1 VPLPSIPSFPAE
13 WQPVVDQAAASL
25 RALALDQHAKERF
38 CGDPVLQAYMH
49 KVSQRYVAGRTVADA
64 VRRVARIRAAG
75 HQASAEYMGESIHD
89 EALANTETGVFLEL
103 VRALDAAGL
112 DCSISFD
119 LSHLGLLV
127 DEELGYRNARRLVR
141 AAADSGREAMIS
153 MENFDRTDAIY
164 GLYARL
170 HGEGYAN
177 VGITMPAR
185 RHRSA
190 QDLPRLMEIPGRIRL
205 VKGAFHEPDSVS
217 YPRGSAELAQA
228 YRSYAATLLRSGHPC
243 SIATH
248 DRAIQHDVT
257 AQIAADGIAPGRY
270 EFESLDGLGTEQVAS
285 LRAQGYA
292 TREYAVFGE
301 EHFLYVLNRIA
312 EEPVRVYQ
320 AITDVLAGYTR
331 AP

>member
-1 VPLPSIPSFPAE
+1 
-13 WQPVVDQAAASL
+13 
-25 RALALDQHAKERF
+25 
-38 CGDPVLQAYMH
+38 
-49 KVSQRYVAGRTVADA
+49 
-64 VRRVARIRAAG
+64 VRRVARIQSRG
-75 HQASAEYMGESIHD
+75 HKASAEYMGESVHD
-89 EALANTETGVFLEL
+89 EAVANAETGVFLDL
-103 VRALDAAGL
+103 VRALDAAGC

-127 DEELGYRNARRLVR
+127 DEELGYRNARRVVQ
-141 AAADSGREAMIS
+141 AAASSGREAMIS

-164 GLYARL
+164 RLYARL
-170 HGEGYAN
+170 QGEGYAN
-177 VGITMPAR
+177 VGITVPAR

-190 QDLPRLMEIPGRIRL
+190 QDLRQLLEIPGRIRL

-228 YRSYAATLLRSGHPC
+228 YRAHAATLLRSGHLC

-257 AQIAADGIAPGRY
+257 HLIASEGIPAGQY
-270 EFESLDGLGTEQVAS
+270 EFESLDGLGTEQVDG
-285 LRAQGYA
+285 LRAQGHT

-320 AITDVLAGYTR
+320 AISDLLADYTR
-331 AP
+331 SV